1 MNAGH
6 SIYPWIQPLLNYY
19 LLDFFMLSVKK
30 SSIYSFWLCVCGFS
44 SWHFLSSIKRPFF
57 HIFFYEN
64 LSPLFAIIHTLY
76 RRKIL
81 KKTKMKK
88 GTLESLFSE
97 ILWKKKL
104 LINYSGYWL
113 EQGCKTKVFYRRALL
128 NLLLLMRGNK
138 YGQ

>member
-1 MNAGH
+1 MLDTVFTPGSSH
-6 SIYPWIQPLLNYY
+6 SWITTSWTFSCCQLRNLL
-19 LLDFFMLSVKK
+19 
-30 SSIYSFWLCVCGFS
+30 SILFGFVCVVFLHDIFCHQLRDRSFIF
-44 SWHFLSSIKRPFF
+44 
-57 HIFFYEN
+57 FFYEN